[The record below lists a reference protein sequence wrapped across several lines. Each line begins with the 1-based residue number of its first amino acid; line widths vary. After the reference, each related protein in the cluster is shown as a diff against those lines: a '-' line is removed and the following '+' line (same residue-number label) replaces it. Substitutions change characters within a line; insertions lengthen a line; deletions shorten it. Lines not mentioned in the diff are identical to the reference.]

1 MLLVKRYTV
10 YIFQRLNSALRSLTI
25 KMTHIEHQESHSMTF
40 QSRLLYGLHDPPPFK
55 DALLIELQHLCTI
68 LIFVCT
74 SCLLITAALEL
85 DPATSY
91 ILGMSLF
98 VSGLGTFIQVNCL
111 EPIGSGLLAVQET
124 SFAFFTPIL
133 AVVATSIAKVL
144 KLFTFYSISI
154 HSFRNCFVGWAVY
167 GSA

>member
-25 KMTHIEHQESHSMTF
+25 KMTHIEHQESHSMTS

-55 DALLIELQHLCTI
+55 DALLIELQHVCAI
-68 LIFVCT
+68 L
-74 SCLLITAALEL
+74 
-85 DPATSY
+85 
-91 ILGMSLF
+91 
-98 VSGLGTFIQVNCL
+98 
-111 EPIGSGLLAVQET
+111 
-124 SFAFFTPIL
+124 TPVL